1 MNKISIKQ
9 LERHLSEYLNVG
21 EDFVITKYNKQ
32 IAIVSFKNIV
42 TIKPLNEPIVSSFL
56 SDGILQPAK
65 DTLQPA
71 MDTRSAAMDTRLKPM
86 ETRLS
91 KPMDTRS
98 VNKPVKKPVNK
109 PFKTYF
115 KTKDNPAGL

>member
-56 SDGILQPAK
+56 SDGILQPA
-65 DTLQPA
+65 
-71 MDTRSAAMDTRLKPM
+71 MDTRSATMGTRLA
-86 ETRLS
+86 S
-91 KPMDTRS
+91 MDTRS
-98 VNKPVKKPVNK
+98 VKKPVKKPVNK

>member
-65 DTLQPA
+65 DTRPVPMGTRSA
-71 MDTRSAAMDTRLKPM
+71 VKDTRSAAKDTPL
-86 ETRLS
+86 
-91 KPMDTRS
+91 
-98 VNKPVKKPVNK
+98 NKPVKKPVNK

-115 KTKDNPAGL
+115 KTKNNPAGL

>member
-65 DTLQPA
+65 GTRPA
-71 MDTRSAAMDTRLKPM
+71 LM
-86 ETRLS
+86 ETPL
-91 KPMDTRS
+91 
-98 VNKPVKKPVNK
+98 NKPVKKPVNK

-115 KTKDNPAGL
+115 KTKNNPAGL